1 METINERISVLFDES
16 GLTIRDLAEA
26 AGCSKSA
33 MQRYITGDRNVP
45 TPVVEGLAKAFN
57 VHPAYIFGWVDDR
70 HYSVK
75 KEKPV
80 DSNDELSAKKR
91 AFIERVK
98 QMSDSELDR
107 LDQILRIVE
116 NTK

>member
-1 METINERISVLFDES
+1 METINKRISVLFEES

-33 MQRYITGDRNVP
+33 MQRYIAGDRNVP
-45 TPVVEGLAKAFN
+45 TPVVEGLAKVFN
-57 VHPAYIFGWVDDR
+57 VHPAYIFCWVDDK
-70 HYSVK
+70 HYDPT
-75 KEKPV
+75 KEKPA
-80 DSNDELSAKKR
+80 DDNGELSAKKR

-98 QMSDSELDR
+98 QMSDAELDR